1 MSPDLDP
8 RDPDRRALEDPASLR
23 RGNITYFPVIPGRLE
38 FAIEVRRAILTAR
51 PKIVAVELPGALEDV
66 YLQALAR
73 LPELSVILYP
83 DPQNDER
90 GIYVPVEPCDP
101 FTEAVRSALE
111 IDAEVIFMEP
121 DAGDRPHLPD
131 TYPDPYSVR
140 FIGLTKY
147 IEAYRVYPQPRNE
160 EIAAHAGGMA
170 WKLQGADPLASVLA
184 VVSLNLLDP
193 LLDAMEVPQ
202 DPPGRTSLPEIRLL
216 NPHPDCL
223 AEITVEY
230 PYLQDRYE
238 MFRTELEPVEL
249 MNRPKVQ
256 FDLLREAEKE
266 YGKNT
271 GDKIE
276 YWQRRM
282 MARFTRNLASIN
294 SELVAGVFDLAVAAR
309 SVVDD
314 NYGYEVWHMANRY
327 PAQKP
332 ASDLLETVNL
342 SSEEIWCNT
351 KKLRLRRRL
360 PRPKQRLMPKNLKER
375 KKEKF
380 EGEWAQQTDG
390 TAICSYPPEDLMIED
405 YGRFLKRKAKSMLSE
420 ERARTEPFTTSILD
434 GIDLRETIRNWHEAK
449 IYVKQ
454 LDRVAGEVGA
464 TVVIFDEDHDDRYQY
479 LTTWLG
485 EHQNESDMAF
495 YSTRPFDHLVGPG
508 IGRAE
513 YGGFLMALPPR
524 RMLDVWSDADYDFAQ
539 NKPERLLLA
548 ALDYSKQRFVV
559 YVASKP
565 PRSIFRS
572 IAAHLNRRII
582 YIPIGALNP
591 TRLKKL
597 RVVHVL
603 DSYERRDQAK
613 DYIW

>member
-1 MSPDLDP
+1 MSHDP
-8 RDPDRRALEDPASLR
+8 RPDPKALEDPASLR

-38 FAIEVRRAILTAR
+38 FAIEVRRAILSAQ

-73 LPELSVILYP
+73 LPEISVILYP
-83 DPQNDER
+83 DPQDDER
-90 GIYVPVEPCDP
+90 GIYVPVEPSDP
-101 FTEAVRSALE
+101 FTEAVRTALE
-111 IDAEVIFMEP
+111 IDAEVIFIEP
-121 DAGDRPHLPD
+121 DLGDRPHLPD
-131 TYPDPYSVR
+131 TYPDPYSIR
-140 FIGLTKY
+140 YIGLDKY
-147 IEAYRVYPQPRNE
+147 IEAYRVYPQARSE
-160 EIAAHAGGMA
+160 DIAAHAAGMA
-170 WKLQGADPLASVLA
+170 WKLQGADPLASVFA

-193 LLDAMEVPQ
+193 LLDAMELPQ
-202 DPPGRTSLPEIRLL
+202 DAPSRRSNVPEIRLL

-223 AEITVEY
+223 AEITIEY

-238 MFRTELEPVEL
+238 LFRAQMEPGELVD
-249 MNRPKVQ
+249 RPKVQ

-266 YGKNT
+266 YSKNT
-271 GDKIE
+271 GEKVE

-282 MARFTRNLASIN
+282 MARFTRNLASI
-294 SELVAGVFDLAVAAR
+294 SSDLMAGVFDLAVAAR

-314 NYGYEVWHMANRY
+314 NYAYEVWQTANRY

-332 ASDLLETVNL
+332 ASELLETVNL
-342 SSEEIWCNT
+342 SGEEIWYNT

-360 PRPKQRLMPKNLKER
+360 PRPKQRLMPKGLKQR

-380 EGEWAQQTDG
+380 EGEWARQTDG

-420 ERARTEPFTTSILD
+420 ERSRTEPFTTSILD
-434 GIDLRETIRNWHEAK
+434 GIDLRETIRNWHESK
-449 IYVKQ
+449 IYVRQ

-464 TVVIFDEDHDDRYQY
+464 TVVIFDEDPDDRYQY

-495 YSTRPFDHLVGPG
+495 YSTEPFQHLVGPG

-524 RMLDVWSDADYDFAQ
+524 RMLDVWSDPDYDFAQ
-539 NKPERLLLA
+539 NKPERLLMA
-548 ALDYSKQRFVV
+548 ALDYSQQRFVV
-559 YVASKP
+559 YVGVKP

-591 TRLKKL
+591 ARLKKL

-603 DSYERRDQAK
+603 DSYERRDEAK
-613 DYIW
+613 GYIW